1 MFWKKFLVAS
11 MSTFVRNPLLK
22 SASELEKM
30 KKIDFVFNFH
40 KMILESIYYH

>member
-30 KKIDFVFNFH
+30 KKIDFFQFSQNDLRLD
-40 KMILESIYYH
+40 I